1 MTMQLIPIIRR
12 HWRCVSNLLNTLHF
26 DSINWSFSECSVQ
39 LFYPGYRNGSVDQN
53 LLQPNVHHCVSSLK
67 NKWETEIEAAESDRL
82 SNPAGM
88 DIMGA
93 KETDLN
99 PDPTPSRLDVGHSGL
114 QWVALAISIEERQ

>member
-1 MTMQLIPIIRR
+1 M
-12 HWRCVSNLLNTLHF
+12 SNLLNTLHF
-26 DSINWSFSECSVQ
+26 DPIKIGHLASVLCNHFIQAIEMVQ
-39 LFYPGYRNGSVDQN
+39 LTKTYYNQMSTT
-53 LLQPNVHHCVSSLK
+53 VSASLK

-93 KETDLN
+93 KETDPN
-99 PDPTPSRLDVGHSGL
+99 PDPTPSRPDVGRSGL